1 MSFISIIIS
10 AVIMAGLVGFLLR
23 RLKRSRSRS
32 LSNEQGS
39 SQKLSILII
48 LALCFIMLVVLLAG
62 FSLDRVKEK
71 RQADV
76 GAALQIVLQ
85 TTRESLNMWVESN
98 KFQLTRLAEDPRLVS
113 LTEHQLRVPRNRISL
128 FGSKSLRELRAFFRR
143 NRDQAGQTG
152 FFIISPDF
160 VNIASM
166 RNRNIGNKNLIA
178 NQALDLLN
186 RAFQGETVMVPPI
199 WSDVPLSSSSE
210 GKSKTTATMFFAAPI
225 KNRQGDVIAV
235 VTQRV
240 DPSLDFTRLI
250 QLGRI
255 GKSGETY
262 AFSRYGKL
270 LSGSRFDEDLRK
282 SGLIGKDKESI
293 LSISVRDPGGD
304 MTKGFTPSVP
314 RYQQPL
320 TLMAREATKGK
331 SGLNVAGY
339 RDYRGVRTYGACLWD
354 NQLKIGLASEI
365 DEADAL
371 GPFYT
376 IRTVILTVLGITAL
390 LALGS
395 LLFTVVIEE
404 RAGRALQKSNDE
416 LEMRVEE
423 RTAELSESQER
434 FSLAVKAAG
443 GGLWDIDL
451 ETGKTWYSE
460 RFKGLLG
467 YSDDESEDS
476 FSFDVALAASG
487 AEGITEIE
495 NAAGEKP
502 FELVIMDWKMPGMD
516 GIETASRIKH
526 HPTLSKIPAI
536 ILVTAYGREEIIQK
550 AAA

>member
-1 MSFISIIIS
+1 
-10 AVIMAGLVGFLLR
+10 
-23 RLKRSRSRS
+23 
-32 LSNEQGS
+32 
-39 SQKLSILII
+39 
-48 LALCFIMLVVLLAG
+48 
-62 FSLDRVKEK
+62 
-71 RQADV
+71 
-76 GAALQIVLQ
+76 
-85 TTRESLNMWVESN
+85 
-98 KFQLTRLAEDPRLVS
+98 
-113 LTEHQLRVPRNRISL
+113 
-128 FGSKSLRELRAFFRR
+128 
-143 NRDQAGQTG
+143 
-152 FFIISPDF
+152 
-160 VNIASM
+160 
-166 RNRNIGNKNLIA
+166 
-178 NQALDLLN
+178 
-186 RAFQGETVMVPPI
+186 
-199 WSDVPLSSSSE
+199 
-210 GKSKTTATMFFAAPI
+210 
-225 KNRQGDVIAV
+225 
-235 VTQRV
+235 
-240 DPSLDFTRLI
+240 
-250 QLGRI
+250 
-255 GKSGETY
+255 
-262 AFSRYGKL
+262 
-270 LSGSRFDEDLRK
+270 
-282 SGLIGKDKESI
+282 
-293 LSISVRDPGGD
+293 

-339 RDYRGVRTYGACLWD
+339 RDYRGVRTYGAWLWD

-416 LEMRVEE
+416 LEMLVEE

-550 AAA
+550 TAA